1 MDQDVNSIPNISVH
15 DFQLEVVEQQQAAG
29 YRGTI
34 STSVDVELT
43 NGSEKQ
49 QRPRPTWQ

>member
-1 MDQDVNSIPNISVH
+1 MDQDAKSIPNISVH

-34 STSVDVELT
+34 SSSVDMELT
-43 NGSEKQ
+43 NGSAKQ
-49 QRPRPTWQ
+49 QWP